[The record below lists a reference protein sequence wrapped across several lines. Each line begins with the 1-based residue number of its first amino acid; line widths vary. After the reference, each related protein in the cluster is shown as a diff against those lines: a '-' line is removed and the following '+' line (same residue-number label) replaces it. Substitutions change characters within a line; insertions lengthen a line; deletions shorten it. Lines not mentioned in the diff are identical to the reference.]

1 MDTYAEL
8 CDRLAKEG
16 FGNARDLE
24 LVRGS
29 VWNKAKH
36 LVAKA
41 ALAMSNLEGGGR
53 IVIGIDGNRKS
64 GDRLAGMD
72 EETSSTFDE
81 DSVSELVNEYADPPV
96 QVRVRKMSD
105 GGRHFVVISVQGF
118 DYQPTLCS
126 RSLDMDGEEYLE
138 AGRLYYRPGGR
149 AGSTARLAH
158 HDMRELLDVAVAKRH
173 NYWLRLRA
181 RMGVDTGA
189 GMGVDTDGVV
199 GRAEPDLGDSDI
211 LAAVRGGA
219 HYAITMQPR
228 SPKDLSLDEMEGMVE
243 HCRVRRRELPY
254 PYPPDGGVQR
264 LENCIEA
271 SHMGGLHA
279 GVWRLY
285 RSGQF
290 SERLGLYEARWPPG
304 QPPSTGS
311 RAPLRERFLEPAL
324 TLYQLSE
331 VFLFASRLARRIPD
345 VWQIK
350 IDLCDM
356 QDRMLD
362 IRLPERFGLL
372 GDYKCNVPVISLS
385 AELDSW
391 ILQARYADLAVE
403 KMIEVMDRFGW
414 REKRLEMS
422 LREEQDRLYRWG
434 ETKSMPVPIIG

>member
-8 CDRLAKEG
+8 CKRLAEEDWEG
-16 FGNARDLE
+16 ARDLE

-29 VWNKAKH
+29 GWNEAKH

-53 IVIGIDGNRKS
+53 IVIGIDGSRK
-64 GDRLAGMD
+64 GRDRLAGMD
-72 EETSSTFDE
+72 EDASATFDE
-81 DSVSELVNEYADPPV
+81 DVVSELVNEYADPPV

-105 GGRHFVVISVQGF
+105 GGRHFVVIGVQGF

-126 RSLDMDGEEYLE
+126 RSLDRGGEEYLE
-138 AGRLYYRPGGR
+138 AGRLYYRPRGR
-149 AGSTARLAH
+149 AESSARLAQD
-158 HDMRELLDVAVAKRH
+158 DMRELLDVAVAKRH
-173 NYWLRLRA
+173 NYWLRV
-181 RMGVDTGA
+181 RMCMGIDMGPGA
-189 GMGVDTDGVV
+189 GMGGAP
-199 GRAEPDLGDSDI
+199 GRAEPDLGGGRV
-211 LAAVRGGA
+211 LAAVKERA

-228 SPKDLSLDEMEGMVE
+228 SPKDFALDELEDMVGD
-243 HCRVRRRELPY
+243 CRVRRRELPY
-254 PYPPDGGVQR
+254 PYAPDGRMQR
-264 LENCIEA
+264 LENCIGA

-290 SERLGLYEARWPPG
+290 SECLGLYEARWPPN
-304 QPPSTGS
+304 QPPSRGS
-311 RAPLRERFLEPAL
+311 RAPPRERFLEPAL
-324 TLYQLSE
+324 TLYQISE

-350 IDLCDM
+350 IDLCGM

-362 IRLPERFGLL
+362 VRVPEWFGLL
-372 GDYKCNVPVISLS
+372 GEYKCSVPVISLS
-385 AELDSW
+385 AELDSGL
-391 ILQARYADLAVE
+391 LQACYADLAVE
-403 KMIEVMDRFGW
+403 KTIEVLGRFGW

-434 ETKSMPVPIIG
+434 ETKSMPVPISG